1 MPKTSLDKI
10 YKSIIKLTLV
20 GLLWGATTCGV
31 CLCLSLFT
39 HYHVDVNLYFG
50 VVLMSLLM
58 QYFAD
63 MNDDYDEG
71 MLFCLFLVGIVAS
84 KIVIR
89 EYRAKEHVDGHYL
102 RLVYDVL
109 CLAPLLCISVRV
121 IIRTLHSFVISKFTS
136 LTQLIIWRQQ
146 DKS

>member
-1 MPKTSLDKI
+1 MKISERIVFPVLKSTARGIVWSL
-10 YKSIIKLTLV
+10 V
-20 GLLWGATTCGV
+20 TCGV

-39 HYHVDVNLYFG
+39 QFRVDVNLYFG
-50 VVLMSLLM
+50 VILMSLLL

-63 MNDDYDEG
+63 MYDDYDEG

-84 KIVIR
+84 KIITR
-89 EYRAKEHVDGHYL
+89 EYRVKEHVDGHYL
-102 RLVYDVL
+102 SLVYYVL

-121 IIRTLHSFVISKFTS
+121 IFRTLHSFVISKFTS
-136 LTQLIIWRQQ
+136 LTQLITWRPQ

>member
-1 MPKTSLDKI
+1 MRVTKKITSRILI
-10 YKSIIKLTLV
+10 STFRGIVWSLV
-20 GLLWGATTCGV
+20 TCGV

-39 HYHVDVNLYFG
+39 NFHVDVNLYFG
-50 VVLMSLLM
+50 VILMSLLL

-63 MNDDYDEG
+63 MYDDYDEG

-84 KIVIR
+84 KIVTR
-89 EYRAKEHVDGHYL
+89 EYRVKEHVDGHYL

>member
-1 MPKTSLDKI
+1 MKVAEKIVFPILKSTARGIVWSLVTS
-10 YKSIIKLTLV
+10 
-20 GLLWGATTCGV
+20 GV

-39 HYHVDVNLYFG
+39 EFRVDVNLYFG
-50 VVLMSLLM
+50 VILMSLLL

-84 KIVIR
+84 KIVTR

-109 CLAPLLCISVRV
+109 CLAPLLCVSVRV

>member
-1 MPKTSLDKI
+1 MAEKIVFPALKSTARGIVWSLVTS
-10 YKSIIKLTLV
+10 
-20 GLLWGATTCGV
+20 GV

-39 HYHVDVNLYFG
+39 EFRVDVNLYFG
-50 VVLMSLLM
+50 VILMSLLL

-63 MNDDYDEG
+63 MYDDYDEG

-84 KIVIR
+84 KIVTR
-89 EYRAKEHVDGHYL
+89 EYRVKEHVDVHFL

-136 LTQLIIWRQQ
+136 LTQHIIWRQQ

>member
-1 MPKTSLDKI
+1 MKIAKRIVFPALKSTGRGIVWSL
-10 YKSIIKLTLV
+10 V
-20 GLLWGATTCGV
+20 TCGV

-39 HYHVDVNLYFG
+39 QFCVDVNLYFG
-50 VVLMSLLM
+50 VVLMSILL

-63 MNDDYDEG
+63 INDDYDEG

-89 EYRAKEHVDGHYL
+89 EYHAKEHVDGHYL
-102 RLVYDVL
+102 SLVYNVL
-109 CLAPLLCISVRV
+109 CMAPLLCISVRV
-121 IIRTLHSFVISKFTS
+121 IIRALHSFVISKFTS
-136 LTQLIIWRQQ
+136 LTQLIPWRQQ

>member
-1 MPKTSLDKI
+1 MAEKIVFPALKSTARGIVWSLVTS
-10 YKSIIKLTLV
+10 
-20 GLLWGATTCGV
+20 GV

-39 HYHVDVNLYFG
+39 EFRVDVNLYFG
-50 VVLMSLLM
+50 VILMSLLL

-63 MNDDYDEG
+63 MYDDYDEG

-121 IIRTLHSFVISKFTS
+121 IIRTLHSFAISKFTS